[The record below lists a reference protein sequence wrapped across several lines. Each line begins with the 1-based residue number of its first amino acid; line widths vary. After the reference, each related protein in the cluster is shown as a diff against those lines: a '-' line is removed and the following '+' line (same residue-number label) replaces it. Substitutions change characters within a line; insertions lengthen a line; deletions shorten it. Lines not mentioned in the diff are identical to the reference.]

1 MCALLCVFAVFAV
14 RIIRVP
20 RRVSLQNKI
29 LLSSSRFT
37 TKSISFLGR
46 MLSSPRPNLDHSIQI
61 LVDSRLV
68 SSFSHPQKVSEVYL
82 ALLGLLY
89 HVKSDND
96 QLRNARYVKETEIG

>member
-1 MCALLCVFAVFAV
+1 MRAFV
-14 RIIRVP
+14 RICSENHPGPSARFTAKQDFC
-20 RRVSLQNKI
+20 RR
-29 LLSSSRFT
+29 RDDHT

-68 SSFSHPQKVSEVYL
+68 SSLSHPQKVSEVYL